1 MAVTRLSRHKQ
12 TTAASLAL
20 SLGANFDHTGVMAQI
35 DSATQRRQLANLGPL
50 EQLRAGRM
58 PRRLLQLV
66 VGLFLYGASMALV
79 IRASLGVIPWD
90 VLHVGLIQH
99 LPMSFGAMTIV
110 VSITVLLIWI
120 PLRQRPG
127 LGTIAN
133 TFLVGLSADL
143 TLALTPDLESLA
155 VRLPLLVGAISL
167 NALATALYVGAQLG
181 PGPRDGLM
189 TGLSRVTGRSI
200 RLVRTVIE
208 VTVVLIGF
216 TLGGTA
222 GLGTVLYA
230 AAIGPL
236 TQAML
241 PRFTVALRGYGDTS
255 DR

>member
-1 MAVTRLSRHKQ
+1 
-12 TTAASLAL
+12 
-20 SLGANFDHTGVMAQI
+20 MAQI
-35 DSATQRRQLANLGPL
+35 DSATQRRQLANLGPV

-79 IRASLGVIPWD
+79 IRAGLGVIPWD
-90 VLHVGLIQH
+90 VFHVGLIQH
-99 LPMSFGAMTIV
+99 IPMSFGAMTIV
-110 VSITVLLIWI
+110 VSLAVLLIWI

-133 TFLVGLSADL
+133 AVLVGLSADL
-143 TLALTPDLESLA
+143 TLALTSDLESLA
-155 VRLPLLVGAISL
+155 VRVPLLIGAIAL
-167 NALATALYVGAQLG
+167 NGLATALYVGAQLG

-189 TGLSRVTGRSI
+189 TGVARVSGRSI
-200 RLVRTVIE
+200 RLVRTVLE

-230 AAIGPL
+230 LAIGPL

-241 PRFTVALRGYGDTS
+241 PRFTVELRGYGDTWG
-255 DR
+255 R

>member
-1 MAVTRLSRHKQ
+1 
-12 TTAASLAL
+12 
-20 SLGANFDHTGVMAQI
+20 MAQI
-35 DSATQRRQLANLGPL
+35 DSATQRRQLANLGPV

-79 IRASLGVIPWD
+79 IRAGLGVIPWD
-90 VLHVGLIQH
+90 VFHVGLIQH
-99 LPMSFGAMTIV
+99 IPMSFGSMTIV
-110 VSITVLLIWI
+110 VSLAVLLIWI

-133 TFLVGLSADL
+133 AVLVGLSADL
-143 TLALTPDLESLA
+143 TLALTSDLESLA
-155 VRLPLLVGAISL
+155 VRVPLLIGAIAL
-167 NALATALYVGAQLG
+167 NGLATALYVGAQLG

-189 TGLSRVTGRSI
+189 TGVARVSGRSI
-200 RLVRTVIE
+200 RLVRTVLE

-230 AAIGPL
+230 LAIGPL

-241 PRFTVALRGYGDTS
+241 PRFTVELRGYGDTS
-255 DR
+255 GR